1 MIVEM
6 VSELKAFFHP
16 ESVAV
21 VGASKTPGKAGHTV
35 IANMLRMRY
44 EGRIYPINPNADQVL
59 GFKAYR
65 TLKEIPGKVELAVIV
80 VPAQVVVDVM
90 RDCAEKGI
98 RAAVIGSGG
107 FSEVNE
113 RGAKLQNEIVKISGE
128 AGIKVVGP
136 NTSGIISTPGN
147 FTTTF
152 FPQEKVRRGYAS
164 YVAQTGNFAT
174 HTMRWITTAEYFGVS
189 RVIGLGNKCDVDDAD
204 AIEYLADDPET
215 KVIAMY
221 IEGLKNARK
230 FLEVAR
236 KVTKRK
242 PIIALKSGRT
252 AAGAQAAMSHTA
264 SLAGNDVVVDAA
276 LRQAGVIRA
285 TKYMDLVNFTK
296 AFCLQPLPK
305 GNRVALVMPSG
316 AMGVITADACESLGL
331 KVAKLSKS
339 TLQRLTDISPRWIR
353 MSNPVDIWAAA
364 QIQGVEKA
372 YKLGMEALLE
382 DQNVDAVIATLML
395 VEGYS
400 TMDLKFI
407 PEINKYI
414 DKPIL
419 ITVTGDKQ
427 LYEVAKRE
435 LETRGVP
442 VYLPLEPA
450 CEALAAM
457 ANYTRYRSRGCN
469 SQSHRSL

>member
-16 ESVAV
+16 ENVAV
-21 VGASKTPGKAGHTV
+21 VGASKTPSKAGHTV
-35 IANMLRMRY
+35 IANMLRMGY
-44 EGRIYPINPNADQVL
+44 QGIVYPVNPKAEEVL

-65 TLKEIPGKVELAVIV
+65 TVKEIPGKVELAVIV

-90 RDCAEKGI
+90 RDCAEKGV
-98 RAAVIGSGG
+98 RAVVIGSGG
-107 FSEVNE
+107 FSEVDE
-113 RGAKLQNEIVKISGE
+113 RGAELQDEIIKIAHE
-128 AGIKVVGP
+128 AGIRVVGP
-136 NTSGIISTPGN
+136 NTSGIVSTPGN

-204 AIEYLADDPET
+204 AIEYLGEDPET

-221 IEGLKNARK
+221 IEGFKNARR

-236 KVTKRK
+236 RVVRKK
-242 PIIALKSGRT
+242 PIIALKGGRT
-252 AAGAQAAMSHTA
+252 VAGAQAARSHTA
-264 SLAGNDVVVDAA
+264 SLAGDYAIVDAA

-285 TKYMDLVNFTK
+285 KKYMDLVNFTK
-296 AFCLQPLPK
+296 AFSLQPLPK

-331 KVAKLSKS
+331 EVAKLSKGA
-339 TLQRLTDISPRWIR
+339 LQRLTDISPTWIR

-372 YKLGMEALLE
+372 YELGMEALLE
-382 DQNVDAVIATLML
+382 DENVDAVIATLML
-395 VEGYS
+395 VEGHS

-407 PEINKYI
+407 LEMNRKYNK
-414 DKPIL
+414 PML

-427 LYEVAKRE
+427 LFEAAKEE
-435 LETRGVP
+435 LETQGVP
-442 VYLPLEPA
+442 VYPPLEAA

-457 ANYTRYRSRGCN
+457 AEYMRFRSRETAN
-469 SQSHRSL
+469 E